1 MAGNVERSR
10 VEERGI
16 KRKNAV
22 VRRKL
27 NFYVECA
34 RSTFLLYRSKERER
48 ESTRPFK
55 PCHAIDKEISARVHR
70 DYVVLPVPVN
80 CPPL

>member
-34 RSTFLLYRSKERER
+34 RSTFLLYRFKERER
-48 ESTRPFK
+48 ERE
-55 PCHAIDKEISARVHR
+55 HSAV
-70 DYVVLPVPVN
+70 
-80 CPPL
+80 